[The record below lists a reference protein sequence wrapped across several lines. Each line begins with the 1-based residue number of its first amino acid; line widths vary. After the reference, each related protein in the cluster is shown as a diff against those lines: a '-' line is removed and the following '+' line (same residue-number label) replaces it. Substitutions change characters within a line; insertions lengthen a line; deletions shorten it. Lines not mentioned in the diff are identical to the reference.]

1 MWRWY
6 SFLLNFRSMNKYPEI
21 EKLKRIYLS
30 QDISINKLEPIDED
44 WFVLVKMKIGGQSWE
59 IYVDDEYGDFELN
72 KPLVSFF
79 LVLFSLEMYDDSLDY
94 LEWCKQNLI
103 DSSNSKWLDYYKS
116 LEKTYAEIKSIF
128 GEIDSCISS
137 MDYQLRT
144 GIIDTLI
151 ECEV

>member
-1 MWRWY
+1 M
-6 SFLLNFRSMNKYPEI
+6 
-21 EKLKRIYLS
+21 
-30 QDISINKLEPIDED
+30 
-44 WFVLVKMKIGGQSWE
+44 
-59 IYVDDEYGDFELN
+59 N

-79 LVLFSLEMYDDSLDY
+79 LVLFSLEIYDDRLDY
-94 LEWCKQNLI
+94 LDWSKQNLI
-103 DSSNSKWLDYYKS
+103 DSSNVKWLDYYRS
-116 LEKTYAEIKSIF
+116 LDKTYAEIKSVL